1 VTTILSA
8 LGYTIACIAIAI
20 FAAGMIAGCA
30 ATVMAHRHLKG
41 R

>member
-8 LGYTIACIAIAI
+8 LGYTIAYSLAAI
-20 FAAGMIAGCA
+20 FIGGMIAGCA
-30 ATVMAHRHLKG
+30 ATVLAHRHLKG